1 MGEETMWAVQ
11 YAEYG
16 GPDVLR
22 VGTVP
27 RPRPSREQVLVE
39 VAAFSINGADLL
51 ARRGR
56 LRVLSG
62 FGFPKGTGVD
72 FAGTIRE
79 RGADVTSLRVGDRV
93 WGYLGVKP
101 PGAHAAAAQYVV
113 ASTDVLA
120 VAPDSTSLSEAA
132 ALPLVGLTAL
142 KALRDALRV
151 AAGDRVLVVGGSGGV
166 GSTAIQIAVA
176 LGARVDAVAGSR
188 GDVAESAGAE
198 HVYDYRSTAP
208 EQISARYHVILD
220 TSGSRVGAY
229 RGLLTRAG
237 RIASVFAGL
246 LLCRHGIRR
255 HPRPSDPGGVGRSE
269 RRGSAVAGA
278 CRRRRFDPADRRRVV
293 PPQPGRGRPPG
304 QRVRP
309 FGRQARRD
317 RVLIGSVGDFS
328 GYVPRQSD
336 RNRPQTSYAGQ
347 ASAIA

>member
-237 RIASVFAGL
+237 RIASVSPASFYA
-246 LLCRHGIRR
+246 
-255 HPRPSDPGGVGRSE
+255 VMA
-269 RRGSAVAGA
+269 SAVTPGP
-278 CRRRRFDPADRRRVV
+278 RIRVV
-293 PPQPGRGRPPG
+293 SAGPNGEDLRWLARAVDDGSIRPIVAGSYPRNQVEDAHRDSESG
-304 QRVRP
+304 PSAGKRV
-309 FGRQARRD
+309 
-317 RVLIGSVGDFS
+317 V
-328 GYVPRQSD
+328 
-336 RNRPQTSYAGQ
+336 T
-347 ASAIA
+347 AS

>member
-120 VAPDSTSLSEAA
+120 VAPD
-132 ALPLVGLTAL
+132 
-142 KALRDALRV
+142 
-151 AAGDRVLVVGGSGGV
+151 
-166 GSTAIQIAVA
+166 
-176 LGARVDAVAGSR
+176 
-188 GDVAESAGAE
+188 
-198 HVYDYRSTAP
+198 
-208 EQISARYHVILD
+208 
-220 TSGSRVGAY
+220 
-229 RGLLTRAG
+229 
-237 RIASVFAGL
+237 
-246 LLCRHGIRR
+246 
-255 HPRPSDPGGVGRSE
+255 
-269 RRGSAVAGA
+269 
-278 CRRRRFDPADRRRVV
+278 
-293 PPQPGRGRPPG
+293 
-304 QRVRP
+304 
-309 FGRQARRD
+309 
-317 RVLIGSVGDFS
+317 
-328 GYVPRQSD
+328 
-336 RNRPQTSYAGQ
+336 
-347 ASAIA
+347 